1 MFLFSK
7 INIFKDVGTVP
18 SICRYP
24 VNRSGNNTGRVKR
37 VVSCKRKSHHPL
49 ARRKQPGKPFFPS
62 NNDGQQEPLVL
73 DSLEFPVN
81 TINKRRTGDTGLD
94 QDECS
99 LFSEVRHIV
108 AAVITQCF
116 CSSCCLFGHNYKM
129 QTFSALAR
137 SRDNDGGAVWEEPE
151 TESVFNPLAQK
162 CWRAVSILSKVKYI
176 FLPDTAKIPYL
187 FRCLTI
193 KTHFLE
199 PEDILSVLF
208 DVNRFNC

>member
-1 MFLFSK
+1 M
-7 INIFKDVGTVP
+7 NISRGGGTVP

-24 VNRSGNNTGRVKR
+24 VNRSGNNAGRVKR

-49 ARRKQPGKPFFPS
+49 ARRKQPGKTFFPS
-62 NNDGQQEPLVL
+62 NDDGQQEPLVL

-81 TINKRRTGDTGLD
+81 TINRGGTGDAGLD

-108 AAVITQCF
+108 AAVTTHRFGSACCF
-116 CSSCCLFGHNYKM
+116 FGHNYKV
-129 QTFSALAR
+129 QTLSALAR
-137 SRDNDGGAVWEEPE
+137 SRNNGGGAVWEEPE
-151 TESVFNPLAQK
+151 TPSVFNPLAQK
-162 CWRAVSILSKVKYI
+162 CGRAVSILSKVQLKYI
-176 FLPDTAKIPYL
+176 FLPVTAKRHYL

-193 KTHFLE
+193 KIHFLE